1 MRKRGST
8 VQKALFLVFAL
19 SCIPS
24 SPRCGEGTDMGQS
37 WLAYL
42 LNPSAAYAGR
52 LLEVK
57 DFECVQALPAV
68 SGPYQVLWASAFGG
82 SAADS
87 GRAVVP
93 CRDGGFAMAGYTK
106 SSGAGDLDFLVLR
119 LDADGGMIWGRTFG
133 ESFHDMAYAITE
145 TSDGCFVVAGER
157 RLYSILD
164 EFNLSSSYRYDFG
177 VVKIDSGGDLVWSRT
192 HGGRDY
198 DRANAVVEC
207 REGGYAV
214 AGHTQSFGAWYEPE
228 PHAKKDLWILRLDHD
243 GEVLWERLF
252 GAPNGS
258 DGALSMRQC
267 RDGGYI
273 VCGFTSSYGAGS
285 YDCLVLKLDGT
296 GALQWSRTAGGPKF
310 DQAHAVIET
319 SCGRFIAAGE
329 TSSWGEGESDGY
341 VLCYDR
347 DGNLLWSR
355 TYGGPSFDRI
365 RSITETAE
373 GTFVLAGYTSSSGA
387 GHKDFWVLTIDGQG
401 RVKRSGTLGLEG
413 CDEAF
418 SVSAAPDGSL
428 VAAGNTSSAGS
439 GELDCLVIRFEGLQ
453 E

>member
-93 CRDGGFAMAGYTK
+93 CRDGGFAMAGY
-106 SSGAGDLDFLVLR
+106 
-119 LDADGGMIWGRTFG
+119 
-133 ESFHDMAYAITE
+133 
-145 TSDGCFVVAGER
+145 
-157 RLYSILD
+157 
-164 EFNLSSSYRYDFG
+164 
-177 VVKIDSGGDLVWSRT
+177 
-192 HGGRDY
+192 
-198 DRANAVVEC
+198 
-207 REGGYAV
+207 
-214 AGHTQSFGAWYEPE
+214 
-228 PHAKKDLWILRLDHD
+228 
-243 GEVLWERLF
+243 
-252 GAPNGS
+252 
-258 DGALSMRQC
+258 
-267 RDGGYI
+267 
-273 VCGFTSSYGAGS
+273 TSSYGAGS

>member
-1 MRKRGST
+1 
-8 VQKALFLVFAL
+8 
-19 SCIPS
+19 
-24 SPRCGEGTDMGQS
+24 
-37 WLAYL
+37 
-42 LNPSAAYAGR
+42 
-52 LLEVK
+52 
-57 DFECVQALPAV
+57 
-68 SGPYQVLWASAFGG
+68 
-82 SAADS
+82 
-87 GRAVVP
+87 
-93 CRDGGFAMAGYTK
+93 MAGYTK

-347 DGNLLWSR
+347 DGSLLWSR

-401 RVKRSGTLGLEG
+401 RVKRSGTLGLES

-418 SVSAAPDGSL
+418 LGIGRAQRFAGGRRQHLFCRIGRARLPRDQVRGIAGMSRRPGIAWPAVGAPVFPPSSVPRCGGL
-428 VAAGNTSSAGS
+428 GRRRVRGHSSSPSISPAS
-439 GELDCLVIRFEGLQ
+439 SSRTLRSSPP
-453 E
+453 